1 MSAMTHDL
9 LVRGIAAAKAGEKPE
24 AKRYFTWLLGLEP
37 TFEEQ
42 AEAWHW
48 LAELSEDPNEQRG
61 YLDELLARNPG
72 DARARLKMAALTGDL
87 NPAEIIDANKI
98 QSQKAAAPIRS
109 TAQRFSCAACGA
121 RMVYAAD
128 GKELICENCGSRRP
142 VGGIKNRIA
151 RQSESSFATAMA
163 TSVGHLIPAH
173 SRISICQGCGAEF
186 QLAAQVLSNDCPYCG
201 SSYVSAAVG
210 DKEIIQPAQVIPFKV
225 PLKQVREVLTNWFT
239 DEGFE
244 TPPAVAI
251 PVGIY
256 VPVWKFIVGGQLSW
270 AYSVQKNKVWTPV
283 HDAKILHRP
292 DILVFAT
299 RHIPEIAVMLLLTY
313 DLQELVPFDPH
324 YLSDWMA
331 ETYQIPVGDASLN
344 ARQLVL
350 QNEKERIELQYDSR
364 ITNLRVNSASL
375 AVDSYQLILLPLW
388 NTHYTI
394 KKDKFEVVVN
404 GQTSQVIGQQPA
416 GGMSDWIGN
425 FFNPQT

>member
-1 MSAMTHDL
+1 MTHDL

-37 TFEEQ
+37 TYEEQ
-42 AEAWHW
+42 TEAWHW
-48 LAELSEDPNEQRG
+48 LAELSEDPKEQRG
-61 YLDELLARNPG
+61 YLDELLSRNPG
-72 DARARLKMAALTGDL
+72 DARARRKMAALTGAL
-87 NPAEIIDANKI
+87 NPAEIIDADKI
-98 QSQKAAAPIRS
+98 QPQVPAAPIRS
-109 TAQRFSCAACGA
+109 PAQRFSCAACGA

-142 VGGIKNRIA
+142 VGGIKNRIV

-163 TSVGHLIPAH
+163 TSVGHSIPAH
-173 SRISICQGCGAEF
+173 TRISLCQGCGAEF
-186 QLAAQVLSNDCPYCG
+186 QLPAQVLSIDCPYCG

-225 PLKQVREVLTNWFT
+225 PLKQVRGVLTAWFA

-244 TPPAVAI
+244 SPPAVAI
-251 PVGIY
+251 PVGFY

-270 AYSVQKNKVWTPV
+270 ACSIQKNKVWTSV
-283 HDAKILHRP
+283 HDARILHYP
-292 DILVFAT
+292 NILVLAT
-299 RHIPEIAVMLLLTY
+299 RHIPEIAVTLLSTY
-313 DLQELVPFDPH
+313 DLRELLPFDPH

-344 ARQLVL
+344 ARQQVLV
-350 QNEKERIELQYDSR
+350 NEKERIALQYDSR
-364 ITNLRVNSASL
+364 ITNLRINSSSM

-388 NTHYTI
+388 ITHYTI
-394 KKDKFEVVVN
+394 KDDKFDVIVN
-404 GQTSQVIGQQPA
+404 GQTSQVIGQRPA

-425 FFNPQT
+425 FFNPRE